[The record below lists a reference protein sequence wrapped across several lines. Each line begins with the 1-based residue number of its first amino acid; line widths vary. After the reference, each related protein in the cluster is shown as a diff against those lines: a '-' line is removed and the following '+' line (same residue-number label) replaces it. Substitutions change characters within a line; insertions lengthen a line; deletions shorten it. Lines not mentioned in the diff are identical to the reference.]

1 MQNFTTSHDDIETLW
16 DDPKVTVQER
26 RNSFRNKKQTSSR
39 RRKFLSDDEQG
50 ENSRFRSI
58 FEEVKRDFEQLN
70 ARQTHMDIAGHT
82 SMPNMVASG
91 ISLEASLNDLSTGS
105 SDGKKGS
112 LKDRMML
119 TAATFEEH
127 LYHREDHKRSGSLG
141 DILEAFPRQQR
152 RKFLGGEISKQLG
165 CSSETSS
172 KTAQI
177 KDFAFDRSRLVSK
190 AVPKSSIAMMRQARY
205 HDDHVNNRTLNQK
218 SKDFE
223 GHDMYIR
230 DTKHH

>member
-119 TAATFEEH
+119 TATTFEEH
-127 LYHREDHKRSGSLG
+127 LVSSTTTTQVSRRWWN
-141 DILEAFPRQQR
+141 LETAWLLLRNIIQDSSNQR
-152 RKFLGGEISKQLG
+152 L
-165 CSSETSS
+165 C
-172 KTAQI
+172 
-177 KDFAFDRSRLVSK
+177 V
-190 AVPKSSIAMMRQARY
+190 
-205 HDDHVNNRTLNQK
+205 
-218 SKDFE
+218 
-223 GHDMYIR
+223 
-230 DTKHH
+230 